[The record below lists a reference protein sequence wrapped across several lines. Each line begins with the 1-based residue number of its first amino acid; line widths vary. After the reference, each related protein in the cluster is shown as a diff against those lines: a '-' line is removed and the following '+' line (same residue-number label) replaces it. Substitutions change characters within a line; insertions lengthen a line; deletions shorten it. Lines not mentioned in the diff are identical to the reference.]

1 MTTKKNQ
8 WFVWVM
14 MIVQAFL
21 YVLVQREVGIA
32 GVSGLVFIA
41 LFARDEKNVFFDLDL
56 ETTLYFYIQCV
67 AMCLMVLL
75 FGFILAMDHGSQS
88 FDKIRLT
95 LSVIQIANILVRF
108 VMTYL
113 LIEQEEDRKKLY
125 FTSFLMGACFLFLTN
140 YQAQQRYRLQ
150 GEDQMKQNKRT
161 ITIIGCAISFICLIA
176 AVLIGWNHLVDNTKG
191 PKNEKEIGYY
201 KWNST
206 QMDSFLDIKTFTY
219 QKDRYEAADGG
230 GDGAMSYDYLEVSM
244 KGRKPVFWLKET
256 KNQRD
261 KEIAKTISW
270 WKNQAE
276 PVYDLQSESGCK
288 MYFINPNDKD
298 LPQLVFW
305 KAKDK
310 AKIEEYYTNFDHY
323 NFTLTDAKTKQQKT
337 ITVKEAKK
345 YAKMQQ
351 IQKTAKN
358 VKKQYTIH
366 GESKDHV
373 TLVEFDVMTVGGK
386 QYLGKESEWD

>member
-1 MTTKKNQ
+1 
-8 WFVWVM
+8 
-14 MIVQAFL
+14 
-21 YVLVQREVGIA
+21 
-32 GVSGLVFIA
+32 
-41 LFARDEKNVFFDLDL
+41 
-56 ETTLYFYIQCV
+56 
-67 AMCLMVLL
+67 
-75 FGFILAMDHGSQS
+75 
-88 FDKIRLT
+88 
-95 LSVIQIANILVRF
+95 
-108 VMTYL
+108 
-113 LIEQEEDRKKLY
+113 
-125 FTSFLMGACFLFLTN
+125 
-140 YQAQQRYRLQ
+140 
-150 GEDQMKQNKRT
+150 MKQNKRT
-161 ITIIGCAISFICLIA
+161 ITIIGCVISFICLIA

-191 PKNEKEIGYY
+191 PKSEKEIGYY

-219 QKDRYEAADGG
+219 QKDRYEAADSG

-337 ITVKEAKK
+337 ITAKEVKK

-351 IQKTAKN
+351 IRKNAKN